1 MLKRSKQRQAILDYL
16 ASTTEHPT
24 ADTIYKVIREK
35 FPNISLGTV
44 YRNLALLSSTGD
56 IIRISSTDGADR
68 YDYTTSPHY
77 HFMCTNCGKVYDL
90 PMDTLYSIN
99 DLAQQFTSHK
109 ISGHQTFFYGICKE
123 CNAKK
128 QKTS

>member
-16 ASTTEHPT
+16 ASTTKHPT
-24 ADTIYKVIREK
+24 ADTIYKAIREE

-56 IIRISSTDGADR
+56 IIRISSGDGADR
-68 YDYTTSPHY
+68 YDYTTTPHY
-77 HFMCTNCGKVYDL
+77 HFMCEKCGKVYDL
-90 PMDTLYSIN
+90 PMDTIYSIN

-109 ISGHQTFFYGICKE
+109 ISGHQTFFYGICQDCNKE
-123 CNAKK
+123 SEEN
-128 QKTS
+128 S